1 MAWLHTVPE
10 KAKQP
15 RYKTRTVP
23 MPPLE
28 GGHYLLN
35 ILMEIGPTKI
45 VGMGSAFGIDEIDIA
60 AWQAN
65 SGLRLSAWEAQTVR
79 RLSQEYAAQIAS
91 GKEASAPPPYVAPAS
106 ALSDEQRAKIAAAMA
121 SWADKVNG
129 QKAKA

>member
-45 VGMGSAFGIDEIDIA
+45 VGMGSAFGIDEVDIA

-65 SGLRLSAWEAQTVR
+65 SGLRLSGWEAQTVR
-79 RLSQEYAAQIAS
+79 RLSQEYAAELSSSKDANAQ
-91 GKEASAPPPYVAPAS
+91 PPYVAGAS
-106 ALSDEQRAKIAAAMA
+106 GLSETQRAKIADAMS
-121 SWADKVNG
+121 SWADKVNS
-129 QKAKA
+129 QKGKA